1 MRIAVIPMMLA
12 AAMAAAD
19 CTVTLPEDD
28 YHRIKALLKGKR
40 TVTHRFANGHA
51 VHLRVAFA
59 DADRFTEQ
67 LNRRTLSRYGSLQ
80 CGKEQADA
88 PPETLPEIR
97 PTSPTAPAA
106 KKPPLKLVRRFGQ

>member
-51 VHLRVAFA
+51 VHLRVAFGNT
-59 DADRFTEQ
+59 DPFTEQ
-67 LNRRTLSRYGSLQ
+67 LNHRTLARYGHLQ
-80 CGKEQADA
+80 CGKEQDA

-97 PTSPTAPAA
+97 PTTPAA